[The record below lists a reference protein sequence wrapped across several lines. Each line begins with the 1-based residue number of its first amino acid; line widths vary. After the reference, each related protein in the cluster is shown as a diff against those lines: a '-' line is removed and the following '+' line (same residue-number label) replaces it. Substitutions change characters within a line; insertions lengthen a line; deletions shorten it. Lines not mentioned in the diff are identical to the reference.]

1 MPRIC
6 EFGGIVI
13 SMYRREHGLP
23 HFHAYYGEHQAVI
36 GIDPLKVL
44 KGRLPGRIRR
54 LVLEWA
60 IVYQAELADNWQ
72 RAQRREDFLPI
83 DPPR

>member
-13 SMYRREHGLP
+13 SVYRREHGLP
-23 HFHAYYGEHQAVI
+23 HFHANYGEHQAVI
-36 GIDPLKVL
+36 GIEPLAIL
-44 KGRLPGRIRR
+44 RGRLPGRVRR

-60 IVYQAELADNWQ
+60 ALHQAELANN
-72 RAQRREDFLPI
+72 
-83 DPPR
+83 

>member
-23 HFHAYYGEHQAVI
+23 HFHTNSGEHQAVI
-36 GIDPLKVL
+36 GIESLAILP
-44 KGRLPGRIRR
+44 GRLPGQVRR

-60 IVYQAELADNWQ
+60 ALPQAELADN
-72 RAQRREDFLPI
+72 
-83 DPPR
+83 